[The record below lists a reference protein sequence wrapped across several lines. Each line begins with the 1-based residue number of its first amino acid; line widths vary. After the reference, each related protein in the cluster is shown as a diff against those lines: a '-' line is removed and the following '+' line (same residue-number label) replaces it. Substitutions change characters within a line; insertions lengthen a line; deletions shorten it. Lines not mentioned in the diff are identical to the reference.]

1 MSLFGDDVIFDDDDL
16 EERADSAEQDD
27 GPARL
32 SNAGGK
38 LAPPSHNTLMFG
50 HEKQEKLFLDLF
62 EKGTL
67 PHAMIFSGPQGIG
80 KTTMAYRL
88 ARFLL
93 KHGKGEEEQ
102 DSLFAAQPLKFT
114 SLEVE
119 SGDPVSMRVASGG
132 HPDFRCIERAFD
144 TDKGK
149 QDSAL
154 KVETLRKIEPFLR
167 MKSSDGG
174 WRVVIVEDADTM
186 NRNAQNAILKILEEP
201 PSKVLLILVAHRPG
215 ALIPTI
221 RSRARMIPFSPLED
235 TVMRDLLSKHG
246 CYLEK
251 DHMSLLLKMAEGRIG
266 QAIRLAEE
274 GGITILHDILSYL
287 TNLQNL
293 DMVRIHDLAQE
304 ISPAAQDKEYR
315 LFTEMMQWV
324 VRQILFDRARG
335 QKSNPPLDAIMP
347 DASLEKLVK
356 ISDELK
362 TLFAK
367 TDFSNLDRRDAVRGS
382 FVVISQ

>member
-149 QDSAL
+149 RDSAL

-174 WRVVIVEDADTM
+174 WRVVIV
-186 NRNAQNAILKILEEP
+186 
-201 PSKVLLILVAHRPG
+201 
-215 ALIPTI
+215 
-221 RSRARMIPFSPLED
+221 
-235 TVMRDLLSKHG
+235 
-246 CYLEK
+246 
-251 DHMSLLLKMAEGRIG
+251 
-266 QAIRLAEE
+266 
-274 GGITILHDILSYL
+274 
-287 TNLQNL
+287 
-293 DMVRIHDLAQE
+293 
-304 ISPAAQDKEYR
+304 
-315 LFTEMMQWV
+315 
-324 VRQILFDRARG
+324 
-335 QKSNPPLDAIMP
+335 
-347 DASLEKLVK
+347 
-356 ISDELK
+356 
-362 TLFAK
+362 
-367 TDFSNLDRRDAVRGS
+367 
-382 FVVISQ
+382 